1 MKRFEYRIQGTERV
15 LHEVDEFYMNAPLI
29 DREFLYRNTK
39 DKTSKYE
46 VYDSLLGKIVY
57 KEGDEKKYP
66 TVTLTKEQQEMIL
79 DTIFLENAAE
89 VFEDLSYFTEK
100 REDINEEVRDHI
112 KKGYWRNKK
121 KCEREDRE
129 KWLEFESSFGGIK
142 NVNF

>member
-29 DREFLYRNTK
+29 DRDFLYRNTK

-46 VYDSLLGKIVY
+46 VYDNLLGKIIY
-57 KEGDEKKYP
+57 REGDEKNKP
-66 TVTLTKEQQEMIL
+66 TVILTKEQQEMLL

-89 VFEDLSYFTEK
+89 AFEELSYFTEK
-100 REDINEEVRDHI
+100 RDDLNEEVRDHL

-121 KCEREDRE
+121 KAEREDRE
-129 KWLEFESSFGGIK
+129 KWLEYERSFGGM
-142 NVNF
+142 

>member
-39 DKTSKYE
+39 DKTLKYE
-46 VYDSLLGKIVY
+46 IYDNLLGKIVY